1 MKISSFM
8 SWKTGPF
15 LLSKK
20 TTQSQNTLCGKQSS
34 LKSQGWKFMLF
45 TFLSKSIKNAVWFL
59 TKQHPSAIKASRFW
73 QPWASNLRPCEDIW
87 VHQETFKYSSLVQP
101 LLKHK
106 HKTKC
111 SQYCLKTLDK
121 NFFFSKLHFLPWT
134 NYNFISFMLSYSHV
148 HIFQSYLPEFIGIAW
163 KHFLC
168 QCFTGISAGE

>member
-121 NFFFSKLHFLPWT
+121 NVFFCFQ
-134 NYNFISFMLSYSHV
+134 NCISCHEQTTILSPSCYHTV
-148 HIFQSYLPEFIGIAW
+148 MYTFFKVIFQNL
-163 KHFLC
+163 LV
-168 QCFTGISAGE
+168 